1 MGNLDVSVS
10 RPKAGKNGKR
20 DDKKPAKDKKMDDEQ
35 LMTEVATDDETKAKK
50 SVGLSEDDLIKS
62 LDKITELTKSET
74 PDAQKRTLL
83 EKALNT
89 GLNETENSQLQTL
102 LSGGSLEPGLG
113 DEIAK
118 ALNPQEESALAKSI
132 DVSDALGEI
141 HGGIVTALQTLG
153 ETIEK
158 GGNRQGEVNLVLAK
172 GLLDIGKL
180 AQQTNALM
188 KSLDEKYEAMSRQP
202 IGGRRTIVRPGDV
215 VAKSHAGQ
223 PPAEES
229 ISKGEVIGLMSEM
242 LQKSME
248 DGDKGRATELNK
260 SITKIE
266 LLGDI
271 DPQTMAQVA
280 DYRRQKLN
288 GAAL

>member
-1 MGNLDVSVS
+1 MDNLDVSVS
-10 RPKAGKNGKR
+10 RPEIGKK
-20 DDKKPAKDKKMDDEQ
+20 DMKKKPAKDKKMDDEQ
-35 LMTEVATDDETKAKK
+35 LMTEVATDDETKATK
-50 SVGLSEDDLIKS
+50 SVALSEDDLIKS

-74 PDAQKRTLL
+74 PGARKRALL

-89 GLNETENSQLQTL
+89 ELVAEETAELQAI
-102 LSGGSLEPGLG
+102 LSGTSLTPTLG
-113 DEIAK
+113 DEVAK
-118 ALNPQEESALAKSI
+118 ALSPQEESALAKSI

-141 HGGIVTALQTLG
+141 HGGIVTAMQTLG

-158 GGNRQGEVNLVLAK
+158 GGSRQSEVNLVLAK

-180 AQQTNALM
+180 AQQTNALV
-188 KSLDEKYEAMSRQP
+188 KSLADNTNAISRQP
-202 IGGRRTIVRPGDV
+202 ISGRRSVVRPSDV

-223 PPAEES
+223 LPAEDT
-229 ISKGEVIGLMSEM
+229 ISKGEVINLMSEM

-248 DGDKGRATELNK
+248 AGDKGRATELNK

-266 LLGDI
+266 LMGDV
-271 DPQTMAQVA
+271 DPQSMAQVA

>member
-1 MGNLDVSVS
+1 M
-10 RPKAGKNGKR
+10 
-20 DDKKPAKDKKMDDEQ
+20 
-35 LMTEVATDDETKAKK
+35 ATK
-50 SVGLSEDDLIKS
+50 SAGLSEDDLIKS

-74 PDAQKRTLL
+74 PDARKRALL

-89 GLNETENSQLQTL
+89 ELAAEENTELQAL
-102 LSGGSLEPGLG
+102 LSGKQLEPTLG
-113 DEIAK
+113 EEVAK
-118 ALNPQEESALAKSI
+118 ALSPEDESALAKSI

-158 GGNRQGEVNLVLAK
+158 GGTRQSEVNLVLAK

-180 AQQTNALM
+180 AQQTNALV
-188 KSLDEKYEAMSRQP
+188 KSLGETTNAISRQP
-202 IGGRRTIVRPGDV
+202 VGTRRSAVRPGDV
-215 VAKSHAGQ
+215 IAKSHAGL
-223 PPAEES
+223 PAAEEA
-229 ISKGEVIGLMSEM
+229 ISKNEVMGLMSEM

-248 DGDKGRATELNK
+248 TGNKEQASQLNK

-266 LLGDI
+266 LMGDV

-280 DYRRQKLN
+280 DYRRQKTKRC
-288 GAAL
+288 GALVAPATQGE